1 MILKNFNDGM
11 IIYLNV
17 NALST
22 GSEEEGKGMRMNRK
36 MGIAEGKRKQEADAI
51 MKVYKERK
59 VIV

>member
-22 GSEEEGKGMRMNRK
+22 GSEEKGKGMRMNRK